1 MGLKT
6 TVKVGSITNLS
17 DARYCAGMGVDILG
31 FNAVEGKPDYISPIQ
46 FEELRG
52 WFVGPKVVIE
62 IYGIDRVEA
71 FETLLNNY
79 QPDMIELS
87 CHELLKLRPHEIPLI
102 LSIHPDQYLDQK
114 AVLRD
119 FKSSIQFLQL
129 PATCDK
135 KLLQEIAKQFQVLLE
150 PVDGVEPDINFIKDN
165 PGIGLALKGSVE
177 EKAGYKSYD
186 QLSVILEQL
195 EQD

>member
-6 TVKVGSITNLS
+6 TVKVGRITNLS
-17 DARYCAGMGVDILG
+17 DARYCAGMGVDLLG
-31 FNAVEGKPDYISPIQ
+31 FNAVENRPDYISPIQ

-62 IYGIDRVEA
+62 IYGIDKVQAYEA
-71 FETLLNNY
+71 LLNNY

-87 CHELLKLRPHEIPLI
+87 CHELLKLRPRDLPLI
-102 LSIHPDQYLDQK
+102 LSILPDQYHDQA

-129 PATCDK
+129 PANTDK
-135 KLLQEIAKQFQVLLE
+135 KLLQEIVKNYQVLLSLAG
-150 PVDGVEPDINFIKDN
+150 DAEPDINFLKKN
-165 PGIGLALKGSVE
+165 PGLGLALSGTTE

-186 QLSVILEQL
+186 QLATVLEQL
-195 EQD
+195 EED

>member
-17 DARYCAGMGVDILG
+17 DARYCAGMGVDLLG
-31 FNAVEGKPDYISPIQ
+31 FNVVEGTPDYISPIQ
-46 FEELRG
+46 VEELRG

-62 IYGIDRVEA
+62 IYGIDKVEA
-71 FETLLNNY
+71 YETLFNNY

-87 CHELLKLRPHEIPLI
+87 CHELLKLRPRDIPII
-102 LSIHPDQYLDQK
+102 LSIVPDQYHDQA

-129 PATCDK
+129 PSDTDK
-135 KLLQEIAKQFQVLLE
+135 KLLKEIVKQFQVLLTLSA
-150 PVDGVEPDINFIKDN
+150 DAKPDIDFIKEN
-165 PGIGLALKGSVE
+165 AGIGFALKGSAE

-186 QLSVILEQL
+186 QLTAVLEQL
-195 EQD
+195 EED

>member
-17 DARYCAGMGVDILG
+17 DARYCAGMGVDLLG
-31 FNAVEGKPDYISPIQ
+31 FNAVEGSPDYISPIQ
-46 FEELRG
+46 VEELRG

-62 IYGIDRVEA
+62 IYGIDHRDNYE
-71 FETLLNNY
+71 ELLNNY

-87 CHELLKLRPHEIPLI
+87 CHELLKLRPKEIPMI
-102 LSIHPDQYLDQK
+102 LAIHPEQFETQA

-119 FKSSIQFLQL
+119 FKSSIKFLQL
-129 PATCDK
+129 PASTDK
-135 KLLQEIAKQFQVLLE
+135 ALLQKIALQFPVL
-150 PVDGVEPDINFIKDN
+150 VEPSLATEPDLDFFKQNAA
-165 PGIGLALKGSVE
+165 IGLALKGSEE
-177 EKAGYKSYD
+177 EKAGYKSYE
-186 QLSVILEQL
+186 QLSRVLEQL

>member
-17 DARYCAGMGVDILG
+17 DARYCAGMGVDLLG
-31 FNAVEGKPDYISPIQ
+31 FNAVEGSPDHISPIQ

-62 IYGIDRVEA
+62 IYGVDQCDKYE
-71 FETLLNNY
+71 ELLNNY

-87 CHELLKLRPHEIPLI
+87 CHELLKLRPKEIPMI
-102 LSIHPDQYLDQK
+102 LAIQPDQFVTQA
-114 AVLRD
+114 AVIRD
-119 FKSSIQFLQL
+119 FKSSIKFLQL
-129 PATCDK
+129 PANTEK
-135 KLLQEIAKQFQVLLE
+135 ALLQKIALQFPVL
-150 PVDGVEPDINFIKDN
+150 VEPSVDVELN
-165 PGIGLALKGSVE
+165 PDFFRQNPAIGLALKGSEE
-177 EKAGYKSYD
+177 EKAGYKSYE
-186 QLSVILEQL
+186 QLSHVLEQL

>member
-1 MGLKT
+1 MGLKI

-17 DARYCAGMGVDILG
+17 DARYCAGMGVDLLG
-31 FNAVEGKPDYISPIQ
+31 FNAVEGRPDYINPIQ

-62 IYGIDRVEA
+62 IYGVAEREA
-71 FETLLNNY
+71 YETLLSNY

-87 CHELLKLRPHEIPLI
+87 CHELLKLRPHNTPLI
-102 LSIHPDQYLDQK
+102 LSILPDQYHDQA

-119 FKSSIQFLQL
+119 FKSAIQFLQL
-129 PATCDK
+129 PADCDK
-135 KLLQEIAKQFQVLLE
+135 KLLQEMVKQFQILLV
-150 PVDGVEPDINFIKDN
+150 PADDVEPDINFLKEN

-186 QLSVILEQL
+186 QLSLVLEQL
-195 EQD
+195 EHD

>member
-17 DARYCAGMGVDILG
+17 DARYCAGMGVDLLG
-31 FNAVEGKPDYISPIQ
+31 FNATAGSPDYINSIQ
-46 FEELRG
+46 LEELRG
-52 WFVGPKVVIE
+52 WFVGPKVVVE
-62 IYGIDRVEA
+62 IYGIDNVEA
-71 FETLLNNY
+71 YETLLTNY

-87 CHELLKLRPHEIPLI
+87 FHELLKLRPHNIPLI
-102 LSIHPDQYLDQK
+102 LTILPEQYHAQA

-119 FKSSIQFLQL
+119 FKSTIQFLQL
-129 PATCDK
+129 PADSDR
-135 KLLQEIAKQFQVLLE
+135 KLLKEIVKQFHVLLE
-150 PVDGVEPDINFIKDN
+150 ASNDVEPAINFIKEN
-165 PGIGLALKGSVE
+165 PGIGLALKGSSE

-186 QLSVILEQL
+186 QLSVVLEQL